1 MMRQRIVAGV
11 VLLFVFVL
19 GALAGVFV
27 ERHHHHSASQSGG
40 LSAEEV
46 HETAMAELQEVLGLD
61 EGQIEQIHAVLAQHQ
76 QLVQHAWEQIRPG
89 VQNAMREV
97 HAEIAELL
105 RPEQRER
112 YHEWLSRQRDESQGE
127 GVLIVPH

>member
-1 MMRQRIVAGV
+1 MMKQRIVAGV

-27 ERHHHHSASQSGG
+27 ERHHYHSVSRSEG

-46 HETAMAELQEVLGLD
+46 HAVAMAEMQKALELD
-61 EGQIEQIHAVLAQHQ
+61 AEQIEQIHAVLARHQ
-76 QLVQHAWEQIRPG
+76 QHVQRVWEQVRPQ
-89 VQNAMREV
+89 VQSAMHEV

-105 RPEQRER
+105 RPEQREL
-112 YHEWLSRQRDESQGE
+112 YHLWLTEQSQESRDE
-127 GVLIVPH
+127 GVGIVPH

>member
-27 ERHHHHSASQSGG
+27 ERHHYHSVSRSGG

-46 HETAMAELQEVLGLD
+46 HAVAMAEMQEALGLD
-61 EGQIEQIHAVLAQHQ
+61 EEQIEQIHAVLARHQ
-76 QLVQHAWEQIRPG
+76 QVVQHAWEQLRPQ
-89 VQNAMREV
+89 VQGAMREV
-97 HAEIAELL
+97 HLEIAELL

-112 YHEWLSRQRDESQGE
+112 YHEWLTEQNEESQGE
-127 GVLIVPH
+127 AVQIVPH

>member
-1 MMRQRIVAGV
+1 MMRQRILAGV

-27 ERHHHHSASQSGG
+27 ERHHYHSVSRSGG
-40 LSAEEV
+40 PSAEEV
-46 HETAMAELQEVLGLD
+46 HEVAMAEMQEVLGLD
-61 EGQIEQIHAVLAQHQ
+61 EGQIEQIHAVLARHQ
-76 QLVQHAWEQIRPG
+76 QHVQHVWEQVRPQ
-89 VQNAMREV
+89 VQSTMNEV

-112 YHEWLSRQRDESQGE
+112 YHEWLTEQSEESPDV
-127 GVLIVPH
+127 GVQNVPH

>member
-1 MMRQRIVAGV
+1 MRQRIVAGV

-27 ERHHHHSASQSGG
+27 ERHHRHSVSQSAG

-46 HETAMAELQEVLGLD
+46 HETAMAELQETLGLD
-61 EGQIEQIHAVLAQHQ
+61 EVQLEEIHAVLARHQ

-112 YHEWLSRQRDESQGE
+112 YHEWLSRQRDESEGE
-127 GVLIVPH
+127 SVLVVPH